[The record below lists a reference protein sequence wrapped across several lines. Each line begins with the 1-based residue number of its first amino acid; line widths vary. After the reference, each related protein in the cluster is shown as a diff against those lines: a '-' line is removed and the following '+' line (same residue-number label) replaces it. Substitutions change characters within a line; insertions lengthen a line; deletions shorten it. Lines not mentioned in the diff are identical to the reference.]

1 MTDDRAT
8 VCKLSIVAFQSKLS
22 KEEIEGMGCRVW
34 TINSMTHK
42 QAWNIDRYLKEFLQS
57 PTVMCAVSFLLSEGW
72 CVVYIL
78 FLILYFTHAPFQDI
92 EF

>member
-34 TINSMTHK
+34 TINSMTH
-42 QAWNIDRYLKEFLQS
+42 
-57 PTVMCAVSFLLSEGW
+57 
-72 CVVYIL
+72 
-78 FLILYFTHAPFQDI
+78 
-92 EF
+92 